1 VVDGNSSLEVL
12 EVEVFEKSLAY
23 AVCKK
28 TLQKQV
34 AHCRTIPIFQT
45 FQKGHSA
52 LNDCLVEGHTLIMI
66 MVVVMMMMTMTKHA
80 DINDK
85 DQVIGSQK
93 IQRSPPRMD

>member
-1 VVDGNSSLEVL
+1 MVDGNSSLEV
-12 EVEVFEKSLAY
+12 FAY

-66 MVVVMMMMTMTKHA
+66 MVVMMMMMTMTKHA